1 MAAVPE
7 HADGMHD
14 MLRDAARD
22 FARRALEPGDLRRQR
37 DQDPAFDAE
46 LWQSMAAMGWTG
58 LLVADAQGGSGAG
71 LQAFCTVLTEIGG
84 ALPAAPL
91 VACSVLAA
99 VAVQQADHVA
109 LAQAILS
116 GLAGGTE
123 LPALA
128 FESATSEG
136 GLRAQAD
143 GGRWTLQGERRFVRP
158 GRGATGLV
166 AMADTAQ
173 GPAMFWLH
181 PGLSGMA
188 WQNEKLADGGD
199 AAWVRLDRV
208 QVSDAQLLVRPGRAD
223 AVLRRA
229 LDAALIATAAE
240 LLGVMRGAMELAL
253 AHLRSRRQFG
263 APIGSFQV
271 LQHRAADLYIQ
282 HELTSALVERAS
294 RAFDDNATDLSLLAA
309 HAKARAA
316 DAALLTAREAVQFHG
331 AMGYTDECD
340 VGLYLKRSL
349 VLSAWLG
356 NASEQR
362 RRYAALRFMNS
373 TEPVPA
379 P

>member
-22 FARRALEPGDLRRQR
+22 FARRALKPGDLRRQR

-128 FESATSEG
+128 FESATSGG

-263 APIGSFQV
+263 VPIGSFQV

>member
-22 FARRALEPGDLRRQR
+22 FARRALKPGDLRRQR

-128 FESATSEG
+128 FESATSGG

-263 APIGSFQV
+263 VPIGSFQV

-282 HELTSALVERAS
+282 HELTSALVDRAS
-294 RAFDDNATDLSLLAA
+294 RAFDDNAADLSLLAA